1 MRYAYIMRRTTI
13 MLPDELDARIRLE
26 ARRRGVS
33 IADVAREAI
42 EQHLPAPAETGH
54 LGFFS
59 VGEGGPPDASERTD
73 EFVGKAV
80 GRRRTQ
86 HSP

>member
-1 MRYAYIMRRTTI
+1 
-13 MLPDELDARIRLE
+13 MLPEDVDARLRYE

-42 EQHLPAPAETGH
+42 EQHLPAPAQAGR
-54 LGFFS
+54 LGFFG
-59 VGEGGPPDASERTD
+59 VGAGSPADVSERVD

-80 GRRRTQ
+80 ARRRKSKTA
-86 HSP
+86 